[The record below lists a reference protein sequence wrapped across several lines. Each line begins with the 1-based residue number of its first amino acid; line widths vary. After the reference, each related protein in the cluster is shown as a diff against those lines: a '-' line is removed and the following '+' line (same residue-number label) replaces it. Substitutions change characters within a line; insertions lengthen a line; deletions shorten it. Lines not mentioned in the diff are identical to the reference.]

1 MIICITG
8 PIASGKSTAARIIRE
23 EFHVPT
29 INMDFVG
36 HYVLS
41 REDVIKAVSS
51 ILGSD
56 VVVNGKLS
64 RQRIAKKVF
73 SDPVLLRRYTSFLH
87 PIMKDALMNFV
98 YFFKNKGYGMVVV
111 EAALLFG
118 TPWECVCDEVWS
130 VIAPE
135 KVIYRRLGTLKFHRF
150 YKKRRKYQPTTEFY
164 RKHSHITIC
173 NRATERELSDTLKQ
187 IWLER
192 LASLSQ

>member
-64 RQRIAKKVF
+64 RQHIAKKVF
-73 SDPVLLRRYTSFLH
+73 SNPALLRRYTSFLH
-87 PIMKDALMNFV
+87 PIMKDALINFV
-98 YFFKNKGYGMVVV
+98 DFLNKKGYETVVV

-118 TPWECVCDEVWS
+118 TPWECVCDEIWS
-130 VIAPE
+130 VTTPE
-135 KVIYRRLGTLKFHRF
+135 KVIYRRLGSLKFHRF

-164 RKHSHITIC
+164 KKHSHITIC
-173 NRATERELSDTLKQ
+173 NRETEMELRDTLRK
-187 IWLER
+187 IWQER
-192 LASLSQ
+192 LGNLSQ